1 MINIESAK
9 VAFDDF
15 VSKYD
20 ISDERI
26 KLKYDHTYRVC
37 EQSLK
42 ISESIG
48 LDDENTNLSFLI
60 ALLHDIG

>member
-37 EQSLK
+37 EK
-42 ISESIG
+42 V
-48 LDDENTNLSFLI
+48 
-60 ALLHDIG
+60 

>member
-26 KLKYDHTYRVC
+26 KL
-37 EQSLK
+37 SM
-42 ISESIG
+42 II
-48 LDDENTNLSFLI
+48 LI
-60 ALLHDIG
+60 EFVSKV